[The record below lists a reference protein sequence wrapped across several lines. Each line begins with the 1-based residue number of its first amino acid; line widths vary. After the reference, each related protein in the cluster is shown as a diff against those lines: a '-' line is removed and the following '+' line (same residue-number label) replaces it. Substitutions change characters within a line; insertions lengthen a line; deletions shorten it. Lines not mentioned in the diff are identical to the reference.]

1 MNFNSQRRNH
11 RFQSSSPKSG
21 TEMCIGVYNM
31 SGQGKVY
38 FPGFDLLPA
47 VLHQG
52 IGRPTSRQGDGNED
66 DPATNFQ
73 EDREKCKIEAEVR
86 ALNWQWG
93 LGWLDTGEAR
103 P

>member
-1 MNFNSQRRNH
+1 
-11 RFQSSSPKSG
+11 
-21 TEMCIGVYNM
+21 M

-38 FPGFDLLPA
+38 ILGFDFLP

-86 ALNWQWG
+86 AVNCQWV
-93 LGWLDTGEAR
+93 LGWLGVLGQALIWPPLVIEKIQSQSFQLHLW